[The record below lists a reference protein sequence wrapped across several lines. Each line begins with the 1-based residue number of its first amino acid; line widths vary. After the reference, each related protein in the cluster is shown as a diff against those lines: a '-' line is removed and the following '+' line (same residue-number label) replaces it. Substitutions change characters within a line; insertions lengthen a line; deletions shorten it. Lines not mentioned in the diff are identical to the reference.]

1 MSFEFLKW
9 QSSFSDQPDSQ
20 SPEGVP
26 YDAFYIVITSN
37 VLLHDKDKMKFS
49 FALSQCY

>member
-9 QSSFSDQPDSQ
+9 QSLSTDQPDSQ

-26 YDAFYIVITSN
+26 YDAKYIVITSN
-37 VLLHDKDKMKFS
+37 LLLHDKDKLKFS
-49 FALSQCY
+49 SILSQ